1 METQDIVQEF
11 ANTQQIQQDSS
22 LNGDI
27 LQQYADSLKSSV
39 EENQVEEVIQQP
51 ETIVEETITDSIP
64 DGHIENDTISNSIS
78 DDAEEDEIVDEDD
91 FIQQLTGGKFSNREQ
106 LEEALQSEKQISFEN
121 ETSAAIY
128 NMLAE
133 GDINGVYNILQKKM
147 IADEVSK
154 KSEPEILKAYI
165 KYNNPEF
172 DDSDVEDEYNEK
184 YTIDEF
190 AYDDSK
196 LRREEK
202 KLTQRIKA
210 DVQNAKEFFKNFS
223 EEVQLPKYTPTQV
236 EQANDED
243 DALVQEYRQQYLN
256 SLTEAQNRVTS
267 LPLSWKDEKGNISV
281 DGKFDIPVQELSS
294 YRDGAEN
301 LNDYL
306 ATKYYQGGKYQADR
320 LLRDLYVA
328 DNFEKIVSS
337 FVSQAVTQTRL
348 SILKNSKNITFD
360 EQPSSTFKPSSA
372 EEERAMFDKLF
383 NGHLAQKQY

>member
-1 METQDIVQEF
+1 
-11 ANTQQIQQDSS
+11 
-22 LNGDI
+22 
-27 LQQYADSLKSSV
+27 
-39 EENQVEEVIQQP
+39 
-51 ETIVEETITDSIP
+51 
-64 DGHIENDTISNSIS
+64 
-78 DDAEEDEIVDEDD
+78 
-91 FIQQLTGGKFSNREQ
+91 
-106 LEEALQSEKQISFEN
+106 
-121 ETSAAIY
+121 
-128 NMLAE
+128 
-133 GDINGVYNILQKKM
+133 M

-383 NGHLAQKQY
+383 NGHLAQNQY